1 MYELYSL
8 KEKLYFLLCGLIIMG
23 CVVWVT
29 HIAWEYRVINQQ
41 WDQEFTTPKE
51 FWSKVPR
58 AIQG

>member
-29 HIAWEYRVINQQ
+29 HIAWKYDRVNEE
-41 WDQEFTTPKE
+41 WNKNFTTPEE
-51 FWSKVPR
+51 FWIIERKMSK
-58 AIQG
+58 

>member
-29 HIAWEYRVINQQ
+29 Q
-41 WDQEFTTPKE
+41 WG
-51 FWSKVPR
+51 V
-58 AIQG
+58 